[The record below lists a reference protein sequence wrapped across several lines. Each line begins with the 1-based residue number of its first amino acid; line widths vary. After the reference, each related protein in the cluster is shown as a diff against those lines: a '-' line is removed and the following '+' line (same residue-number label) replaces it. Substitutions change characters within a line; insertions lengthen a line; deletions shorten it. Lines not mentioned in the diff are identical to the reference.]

1 MASPSSGIRPAID
14 ATWTML
20 PPPRARRRGS
30 ARRVRTMG
38 ATRLTWMML
47 ASAAGSCFSTAP
59 RVLAPALLTRTS
71 RPPRASS
78 TERSR
83 ASQAEGSPRSH
94 RVPAETLLPPAC
106 APSRRPPPSSVGA
119 VRRGLLVDRPDS
131 QSGHHEPHVFGPR
144 AGRRRR
150 RLGHGARCGRQ
161 EPVLS
166 GVGTRS
172 AIRGRRKSAPIVS
185 CICASRMWMQA
196 GFERGALSTLDRPS
210 EAPIAAAADEGSAGA
225 RGSEPHS
232 IRGPRIAR
240 VRRSPRPPPAGVPDA
255 VSCGSAG
262 VFHDR
267 VELCR
272 PLGRSL
278 ALHHPHVAVLPLLE
292 ALRRGDPA

>member
-1 MASPSSGIRPAID
+1 MASPSSGICPAID

-131 QSGHHEPHVFGPR
+131 RSGHHEPHVFGPR

-172 AIRGRRKSAPIVS
+172 AIRGSRKPGPIVS
-185 CICASRMWMQA
+185 CSCASRMQMQA
-196 GFERGALSTLDRPS
+196 GSSGAPS
-210 EAPIAAAADEGSAGA
+210 PQTTGR
-225 RGSEPHS
+225 RGSHRRRPGRRQRWGAGGDRHS
-232 IRGPRIAR
+232 IREPGSHASVVSPALTCRGAR
-240 VRRSPRPPPAGVPDA
+240 RTLLGSTAVFQDRVSCSGRSDGRSPCITRM
-255 VSCGSAG
+255 
-262 VFHDR
+262 
-267 VELCR
+267 
-272 PLGRSL
+272 
-278 ALHHPHVAVLPLLE
+278 
-292 ALRRGDPA
+292 